1 MNDDAVIRLV
11 AARCL
16 AYPDEAL
23 YAELPLLREA
33 VADIPQAKGLAEFLD
48 HLADTDPLEL
58 AAHYSDTFD
67 TRNRRCLYLT
77 WWTDGDTR
85 RRGLSL
91 VRIKRIY
98 RQYGLEF
105 GGEELPDFLPA
116 ALEFAGQCVAAGTE
130 LLQEHRAGLE
140 LLRLALESA
149 DTPYTRVVEAVC
161 ATLPGP
167 SPRTREEAKA
177 LARSGP
183 PRELVGLGAG
193 DGPPTLVVPDGLGE
207 PDGPDG
213 LGGPGGLGKP
223 DVRDRL
229 SGPDVRDRLG
239 GLEPRGPG
247 VELPWPVTR
256 PGAGHSALPRAAH
269 SGAARPGTPRRTEG
283 MAN

>member
-1 MNDDAVIRLV
+1 VNHDALIRLV

-16 AYPDEAL
+16 AYPDERL
-23 YAELPLLREA
+23 YDELPLLREV
-33 VADIPQAKGLAEFLD
+33 VADTPGAEGLTGFLD
-48 HLADTDPLEL
+48 HLAATEPLEM

-98 RQYGLEF
+98 RRHGLEF

-116 ALEFAGQCVAAGTE
+116 ALEFAGQCVEAGTE

-140 LLRLALESA
+140 LLRLALDA
-149 DTPYTRVVEAVC
+149 AGTPYTRVVEAVC

-167 SPRTREEAKA
+167 SPRTKEEAKA

-183 PRELVGLGAG
+183 PRELVGL
-193 DGPPTLVVPDGLGE
+193 DGPAGPDLVV
-207 PDGPDG
+207 
-213 LGGPGGLGKP
+213 GPGP
-223 DVRDRL
+223 
-229 SGPDVRDRLG
+229 GPGFDLLA
-239 GLEPRGPG
+239 GLEPQGPG
-247 VELPWPVTR
+247 VDLPWPASR
-256 PGAGHSALPRAAH
+256 PGA
-269 SGAARPGTPRRTEG
+269 ARRERHTRRTEG
-283 MAN
+283 TVH